1 MLKKILQGKTLS
13 KFLLF
18 KSVGIDLVN
27 NNFVKLLGDYY
38 LLKKS
43 EELDIIF
50 EITEMIKN
58 KINRINNFFEEMND
72 LDFLPLE
79 LVEKVLNSLG

>member
-1 MLKKILQGKTLS
+1 M
-13 KFLLF
+13 
-18 KSVGIDLVN
+18 VN
-27 NNFVKLLGDYY
+27 NNFVNLLGNYY

-58 KINRINNFFEEMND
+58 KINRINKLFEV
-72 LDFLPLE
+72 LSDF
-79 LVEKVLNSLG
+79 